1 MLKTENLVILLTDI
15 AGFTEATSL
24 HSREQNQRILER
36 HNSILLPIVKRFRG
50 RHIKSIGD
58 ALLLAFTSP
67 TDGMRCAMAMQDAI
81 HEYNQTAPKDEE
93 IHIRVAA
100 SLGEVRVT
108 KGDIF
113 GEPVNVTSRIEGIT
127 PGDEIYFSEA
137 VYLAMNKAE
146 VPAIEIGLKELK
158 GIPKAVRI
166 FAIPRFAQTHLVP
179 DPDAVQMP
187 DPRFGFPFGGM
198 HLSASPVAN
207 ITMRRQAAVPTNPW
221 VWVLGGTAICLA
233 ALTTYLLLGRSS
245 GFAPVAP
252 TNAAP
257 QQVAPQQTAQAV
269 APVSN
274 EGSPPTKGAAQV
286 DGEAQPVPT
295 GAGTTDSP
303 VQGAVATA
311 VPTKKAAGF
320 MNMVQLEAAYDAGRI
335 SEQRYDQLK
344 DQLEDEMDRQIER
357 AELDYDNG
365 KISKETYRRRVAD
378 IERRYEGED

>member
-24 HSREQNQRILER
+24 HSREQNHRILER

-146 VPAIEIGLKELK
+146 VPAVEIGLQELK
-158 GIPKAVRI
+158 GITKPVRI

-179 DPDAVQMP
+179 NPDAVQMP

-207 ITMRRQAAVPTNPW
+207 ITMRRQATVPANPW
-221 VWVLGGTAICLA
+221 VWAFAATTICLA
-233 ALTTYLLLGRSS
+233 GLTAYLLLDRSNPS
-245 GFAPVAP
+245 SPVTP
-252 TNAAP
+252 TQSIQQQPPAAP
-257 QQVAPQQTAQAV
+257 AVQPAAPASNGTV
-269 APVSN
+269 PVV
-274 EGSPPTKGAAQV
+274 KGAGPLDEQALTAPPA
-286 DGEAQPVPT
+286 ET
-295 GAGTTDSP
+295 GAETS
-303 VQGAVATA
+303 TA
-311 VPTKKAAGF
+311 VGVTTAAPTKKPGF
-320 MNMVQLEAAYDAGRI
+320 MNMIQLEAAYDAGRI

-344 DQLEDEMDRQIER
+344 DQLEEEMDQLIDR
-357 AELDYDNG
+357 AELDYERG
-365 KISKETYRRRVAD
+365 KISKETYRKRVKD
-378 IERRYEGED
+378 LERRYEGED